1 MLGPDDLTHSD
12 DIESELQEIRGALF
26 DDKIGVL
33 GPAEAICLRE
43 TATVSEAI
51 ERMLARRQAGVL
63 IVDGDGRLTG
73 IFTERDVLTRVAGPR
88 RDPQK
93 TPLAEVMTRDPEALT
108 AGDRIAF
115 AVHCMSVAGYR
126 TVPLVQRRPAP
137 HRRGHR
143 ERRHPLAG
151 GAVSRGR
158 AQPAAGRRA
167 QAPPPHG
174 CGLTASILDPAVT
187 LR

>member
-1 MLGPDDLTHSD
+1 MSPDDLERSD

-33 GPAEAICLRE
+33 GPAEAICLRDS
-43 TATVSEAI
+43 ATVSEAI

-63 IVDGDGRLTG
+63 VVDADGRLTG

-88 RDPQK
+88 RDAQK
-93 TPLAEVMTRDPEALT
+93 TRLAEVMTPDPEALT

-126 TVPLVQRRPAP
+126 TVPLVDAERRPIGVVTVTDVIHWLASLFPEAVLNLPPGDALKHP
-137 HRRGHR
+137 HRMD
-143 ERRHPLAG
+143 AG
-151 GAVSRGR
+151 
-158 AQPAAGRRA
+158 
-167 QAPPPHG
+167 
-174 CGLTASILDPAVT
+174 
-187 LR
+187 